1 MSKIIID
8 TKDVDEVIQLYGC
21 GDLTRHVFD
30 EVIKRG
36 KELVYCEDCDMSYP
50 CISPFDRKDYVRCT
64 YGHCGD
70 GKVER
75 RHHYCSAGERRK
87 DNACER

>member
-1 MSKIIID
+1 
-8 TKDVDEVIQLYGC
+8 
-21 GDLTRHVFD
+21 
-30 EVIKRG
+30 
-36 KELVYCEDCDMSYP
+36 MSYP

-87 DNACER
+87 DNACKR